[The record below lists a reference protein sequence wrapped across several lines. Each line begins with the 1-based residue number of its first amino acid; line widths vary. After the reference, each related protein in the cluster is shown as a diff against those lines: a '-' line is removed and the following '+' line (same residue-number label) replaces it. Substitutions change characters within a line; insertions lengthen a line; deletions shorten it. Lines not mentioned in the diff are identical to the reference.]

1 MKKLKWAGYAGMP
14 KSVKDVKPGKL
25 AIFCP
30 ACPQPGIN
38 ILADW
43 KKDHAWH
50 VNRCLPKVN
59 FDRKIITDGYTNGFL
74 WQTAI
79 SKQITFVKTTK

>member
-1 MKKLKWAGYAGMP
+1 MKKLKWAGYARTP
-14 KSVKDVKPGKL
+14 KSVKDVKPGEL

-43 KKDHAWH
+43 KKDHAQH

-59 FDRKIITDGYTNGFL
+59 SDQKFITDGYTNGFL
-74 WQTAI
+74 WQMAI
-79 SKQITFVKTTK
+79 SKQITFVKRTK